1 MPWVFVFLVSLNILY
16 AVWHR
21 QQIPISVT
29 EIEPLVSKQK
39 EAANIKLVKESAES
53 LVSERRSVEADSLCL
68 NFSPFE
74 RKSDAQILQQRLL
87 SLGVNARI
95 KEFSD
100 PIGVDHWVYLE
111 PSASRDAAFRQ
122 VRELQARGID
132 SYVITVGDLENG
144 VSLGIFSERTS
155 AQGILDRVAR
165 LGYSPLIKRLE
176 RSRQIYRVQISPGER
191 KRVDS
196 EILGDL
202 SRLVGVQES
211 SKALCEGIDTNR

>member
-68 NFSPFE
+68 NFGPFE
-74 RKSDAQILQQRLL
+74 RKSDAQTLQQRLL

-111 PSASRDAAFRQ
+111 PSASRDGAFRQ

-176 RSRQIYRVQISPGER
+176 RSRQIYRVQISSGER

-202 SRLVGVQES
+202 SRLVGAQES
-211 SKALCEGIDTNR
+211 AQALCEGIDTSR